1 MPTHPRLSA
10 GGRAEKGRGPGRVT
24 RLLPCAPEA
33 VGAGSGPSGR
43 GGLRRSED
51 ACHRPSWALSRGWV
65 PSVGSPRGSSNLR
78 A

>member
-10 GGRAEKGRGPGRVT
+10 GGRVEKGRGPGRVT

-43 GGLRRSED
+43 GGLRSED
-51 ACHRPSWALSRGWV
+51 ACH
-65 PSVGSPRGSSNLR
+65 
-78 A
+78 